1 MNYSFMYC
9 DLKNRLKV
17 RYSGHG
23 FNNEIVKVRNSN
35 GSVNQ
40 ILRYLDPHCT
50 WLVENGYADIA
61 VLVDV
66 GVPDVVDDA
75 QLWWPEWILFR
86 ENQVTLE
93 EPALI
98 ERVGRT
104 NNQNL
109 ERNKMVSARCA
120 EKGPNELNI

>member
-1 MNYSFMYC
+1 M
-9 DLKNRLKV
+9 
-17 RYSGHG
+17 
-23 FNNEIVKVRNSN
+23 
-35 GSVNQ
+35 Q
-40 ILRYLDPHCT
+40 
-50 WLVENGYADIA
+50 NGYADIA

-66 GVPDVVDDA
+66 GVPDLVDDA
-75 QLWWPEWILFR
+75 QLWWPEWILFG

>member
-1 MNYSFMYC
+1 M
-9 DLKNRLKV
+9 
-17 RYSGHG
+17 
-23 FNNEIVKVRNSN
+23 
-35 GSVNQ
+35 
-40 ILRYLDPHCT
+40 
-50 WLVENGYADIA
+50 ENGYADIA

-120 EKGPNELNI
+120 ENGPNKLNI